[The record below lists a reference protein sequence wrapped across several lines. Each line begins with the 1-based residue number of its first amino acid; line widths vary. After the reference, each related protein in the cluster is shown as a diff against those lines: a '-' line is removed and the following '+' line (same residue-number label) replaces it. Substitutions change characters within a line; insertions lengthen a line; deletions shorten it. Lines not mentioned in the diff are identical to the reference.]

1 MRISDW
7 RSDVCSSDLRH
18 DRLDPANSLPATPD
32 VFPGL
37 GRNISA
43 GAEVHFGWIGL
54 RKMIG
59 IEPRRLD
66 RSAKIVSMHA
76 GEQVRVDDVGERVS
90 NDWLIV
96 WQVRIGYTGNAWC
109 RERGDRRG

>member
-66 RSAKIVSMHA
+66 RSATIVSMHA
-76 GEQVRVDDVGERVS
+76 GEQVRVRSEERRVGKESVS
-90 NDWLIV
+90 
-96 WQVRIGYTGNAWC
+96 TC
-109 RERGDRRG
+109 RSRWSPNL